1 MSQTLCT
8 VSILKELFDRYVEL
22 IGIDNADVGR
32 ISDFVIIS
40 NVDLSNEDIT
50 ILKMTFKPNVEIWIR
65 RYDAVHHYDLPI

>member
-1 MSQTLCT
+1 MCT